1 MGLMPLWLWIFGMS
15 EWEIEYRGIINVLQ
29 RAAPA
34 IILGI
39 FMITKDKITEIFRII
54 DDFRQ

>member
-1 MGLMPLWLWIFGMS
+1 ML
-15 EWEIEYRGIINVLQ
+15 EWGIEHRGRINVLQ
-29 RAAPA
+29 KAAPA

>member
-1 MGLMPLWLWIFGMS
+1 MS
-15 EWEIEYRGIINVLQ
+15 EWEIEYRGRINVLQ